1 MHLSD
6 EEIKHLFKLARI
18 KFDEKQV
25 IKFHKK
31 LDKVLDFIE
40 QINQADC
47 TDVEPMYSL
56 SLNNYAIREDE
67 VTTQDIRDK
76 LFDNLPKEER
86 LFSKQSGY
94 FRVKKDKL

>member
-6 EEIKHLFKLARI
+6 KEIKHLFKLARI

-25 IKFHKK
+25 AKFHKK
-31 LDKVLDFIE
+31 LDNVLDFIE
-40 QINQADC
+40 QISKADC
-47 TDVEPMYSL
+47 ANVEPMYSL

-67 VTTQDIRDK
+67 VVTQNIRDK
-76 LFDNLPKEER
+76 LFDNLGKEER
-86 LFSKQSGY
+86 LFSEQSGY